1 MTKHRTTV
9 LLTLILSPACLAEL
23 PTPASASS
31 NCAQVFARLAPG
43 SSGRGL
49 AYESWSKESRYFQLE
64 GRDILAAADD
74 GGSDRLAQNEA
85 LQLAFRSM
93 VRVEYEYLNR
103 KILSRERLAEFT
115 IQELLGD
122 VAHQSEDFV
131 ILSVTGPRKLPL
143 REILDREY
151 APLFDPQQWKELRP
165 YVVSPLPARTKRA
178 RASGL
183 EYDEIRAVSALFIRP
198 KVIPL
203 GNGEMLSVP
212 ETLRGQVALW
222 SRHFIDK
229 SWGKELRAPFMM
241 RVLDLLE
248 SRGVQQVI
256 AEFTDAGHVKLAE
269 NLGFQPWAPPRTTA
283 YTAGAE
289 GGVSRFMIATL
300 KDVRA
305 AIAQSSR

>member
-1 MTKHRTTV
+1 MQSRSRTAC
-9 LLTLILSPACLAEL
+9 LLLILAALHAQGAV
-23 PTPASASS
+23 ASTASRCS
-31 NCAQVFARLAPG
+31 KAFSRLAPEG
-43 SSGRGL
+43 STVALKHETWARD
-49 AYESWSKESRYFQLE
+49 SRYFQLE

-74 GGSDRLAQNEA
+74 SGSDQLAQNEA

-122 VAHQSEDFV
+122 VARQSEDFV
-131 ILSVTGPRKLPL
+131 ILSVTGPRKIPLP
-143 REILDREY
+143 EILDREY

-165 YVVSPLPARTKRA
+165 YVISPLPARTKRA
-178 RASGL
+178 RASL
-183 EYDEIRAVSALFIRP
+183 SEYDEIRAVSALFIRP

-203 GNGEMLSVP
+203 GNGEMLPIP
-212 ETLRGQVALW
+212 EALRGQVALW
-222 SRHFIDK
+222 SRHFIDR
-229 SWGKELRAPFMM
+229 SWGKELRGPFMM

-269 NLGFQPWAPPRTTA
+269 SLGFQTWAPPRSTA
-283 YTAGAE
+283 YTAGSE
-289 GGVSRFMIATL
+289 GGVSRFMIATIR
-300 KDVRA
+300 DVRA
-305 AIAQSSR
+305 AIARNSR